1 MQGGTWSHERDRS
14 RIRAMP
20 NQTNRFFALVPA
32 AGSGSR
38 MGSELPK
45 QYLSLAGRP
54 LIAHTL
60 AALAAHPA
68 IARVFVVLSP
78 GDEFWIAHDWSA
90 IGEKLVPLFCGGV
103 TRAESVTNG
112 LRAMAGQVAERD
124 WVLVHDAARP
134 CIARRHLD
142 ALLSELADDEVGGIL
157 AVPVADT
164 LKRAAPGQRIA
175 ETVSRDGL
183 WQAQTPQMF
192 RHGLLLSALQ
202 QAPVVTDEASAV
214 EALGLSP
221 RLVAGDL
228 TNLKVTY
235 ALDLHIA
242 ELILRDR
249 ENEHE

>member
-1 MQGGTWSHERDRS
+1 
-14 RIRAMP
+14 
-20 NQTNRFFALVPA
+20 
-32 AGSGSR
+32 

-68 IARVFVVLSP
+68 IAQVFVVLSP
-78 GDEFWIAHDWSA
+78 GDEFWIAHDWFA
-90 IGEKLVPLFCGGV
+90 IGEKLVPLFCGGA

-142 ALLSELADDEVGGIL
+142 ALLSELADDDVGGIL

-164 LKRAAPGQRIA
+164 LKRAGPGQKIA
-175 ETVSRDGL
+175 ETVSREGL

-192 RHGLLLSALQ
+192 RHGLLLSALEK
-202 QAPVVTDEASAV
+202 APVVTDEASAV